1 MSLRHEFVL
10 LAQAE
15 GACLTTLCQRFG
27 ISRKTGYKWRARYQ
41 ETGVAGLTDR
51 SRRPQHSPRQT
62 SAAVE
67 AQVLA
72 ERAAHPTWGGRK
84 LRARLSQPPLL
95 CATPPADVPAD
106 VPSASTMTAIVRR
119 AGQLGANPAAPRSG
133 QARAFV
139 RFEQDAPNLLWQM
152 DFKGHFALQTPSQR
166 CHPLTV
172 LDDHSR
178 FALGVVA
185 CANEQATTVQGALTT
200 IFERYGL
207 PECLLSDNGS
217 PWGGAEDPAHPWT
230 RLTVWLLRLGIRVR
244 HGQPYHPQTQGK
256 DERFHRTL
264 REDVL
269 ARQVLLS
276 LAHAQAAFDTWR
288 DEYNLVRPHAAL
300 GYAVPA
306 SRYQPS
312 PRPFPAQLPP
322 ITYAA
327 HEQVRLVRDGG
338 RIQFQGRVYRVGR
351 AFTGLPVAVRPTTID
366 GQWEVCFC
374 QQCIASLDQRQPPP
388 RALC

>member
-15 GACLTTLCQRFG
+15 GASLTSLCERFG

-41 ETGVAGLTDR
+41 EAGVEGLVDR

-62 SAAVE
+62 AAAVA

-84 LRARLSQPPLL
+84 LQARLSQPPHRD
-95 CATPPADVPAD
+95 APPAV
-106 VPSASTMTAIVRR
+106 VPSASTITAIVRR
-119 AGQLGANPAAPRSG
+119 ADHLGANPAAPRSG
-133 QARAFV
+133 QPHAFV

-152 DFKGHFALQTPSQR
+152 DFKGHFALQTLQQR

-185 CANEQATTVQGALTT
+185 CANEQATTVQRALTA

-269 ARQVLLS
+269 ARQVLLT

-312 PRPFPAQLPP
+312 PRPFPTQLPP
-322 ITYAA
+322 ITYAP
-327 HEQVRLVRDGG
+327 HDQVRQVREGG
-338 RIQFQGRVYRVGR
+338 RMQFQGRVYRVGR
-351 AFTGLPVAVRPTTID
+351 AFTGLPVAVRPTTTD
-366 GQWEVCFC
+366 GQWEVYFC
-374 QQCIASLDQRQPPP
+374 QQPIATLDQRQPPP
-388 RALC
+388 LPMC